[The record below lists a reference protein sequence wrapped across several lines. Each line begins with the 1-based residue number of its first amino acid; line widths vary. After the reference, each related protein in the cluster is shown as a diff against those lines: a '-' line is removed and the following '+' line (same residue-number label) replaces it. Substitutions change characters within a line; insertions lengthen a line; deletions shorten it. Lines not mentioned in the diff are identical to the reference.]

1 MQKYTEIII
10 FANSSV
16 SGKHPKKTE
25 MKTKREN
32 FGGRMAVIA
41 AFAGSAIGLG
51 NIWRFP
57 YLVGQ
62 NGGAAF
68 ILIYIAFTLLLSLPI
83 FLAESAIGR
92 SNQTNCRAAVS
103 FLVPGRAGRWFGF
116 LMVFTPLWLVSYY
129 SVVGGW
135 SLDYLVQ
142 AVRLDFVRST
152 PEQLAGGFERFIAR
166 PWAPVLFHLAFLG
179 ATAAVVAFGVKSG
192 IEKFCKW
199 SMPTLF
205 ILIVLIAVYSL
216 TLPGAGKGVEYLV
229 KPDFSKVT
237 AHTFIDA
244 LGQSFFSLSL
254 GTGIIITYSSYV
266 KKSENLMV
274 AGIGTAVSDLSF
286 ALLAGLAIIPAVF
299 SAGIEPGAGPTL
311 LFDTL
316 PFIFSNLAQH
326 APILS
331 TAASILFFVAIFIAA
346 LTSSISL
353 IEVGVA
359 YLTEEKGLR
368 RGWACLLLFVL
379 CGAFGTLCSLSFGP
393 LSNVKLVGMNIFDF
407 ADSTASNVFMVL
419 GSLIS
424 VILAGWVMPR
434 RELFHELTNGGT
446 LRGNARLFP
455 VARFLL
461 RYVAPIGIL
470 VLMLS
475 SML

>member
-1 MQKYTEIII
+1 
-10 FANSSV
+10 
-16 SGKHPKKTE
+16 

-68 ILIYIAFTLLLSLPI
+68 ILIYIAFTLVLSLPI

-92 SNQTNCRAAVS
+92 SNQANCRAAVG
-103 FLVPGRAGRWFGF
+103 FLVPGRAGQLFG
-116 LMVFTPLWLVSYY
+116 LLLVFTPLWLVSYY

-135 SLDYLVQ
+135 SVDYLVQ
-142 AVRLDFVRST
+142 ACHLDFVRSA
-152 PEQLAGGFERFIAR
+152 PEQFNGNFERFISR
-166 PWAPVLFHLAFLG
+166 PWLPVFFHLVFLG
-179 ATAAVVAFGVKSG
+179 ATVAVVAFGVKSG
-192 IEKFCKW
+192 IERFCKW
-199 SMPTLF
+199 SIPTLF
-205 ILIVLIAVYSL
+205 VLIVFLVVYSL
-216 TLPGAGKGVEYLV
+216 TLPGSLKGVEYLL

-274 AGIGTAVSDLSF
+274 AGVGTAVSDLSF
-286 ALLAGLAIIPAVF
+286 ALLAGFAIIPAVF

-311 LFDTL
+311 IFDTL
-316 PFIFSNLAQH
+316 PYIFSSLAQH
-326 APILS
+326 APIIS
-331 TAASILFFVAIFIAA
+331 AIAAILFFLAIFIAA

-353 IEVGVA
+353 LEVGVA
-359 YLTEEKGLR
+359 YLTEEKGMK
-368 RGWACLLLFVL
+368 RGWACILLFVL

-393 LSNVKLVGMNIFDF
+393 LSQIKILGLNLFDF
-407 ADSTASNVFMVL
+407 ADMTASNVFMVL
-419 GSLIS
+419 GSLLS

-434 RELFHELTNGGT
+434 SVLFRELTNGGL
-446 LRGNARLFP
+446 LRRNAHLFSA
-455 VARFLL
+455 VRFLL

-470 VLMLS
+470 VLILS
-475 SML
+475 TVL